1 MAQFATRF
9 ATSTGALNAP
19 PCGRSFTTGARATIL
34 YVLSMPQDSEKE
46 YGSTKTLI
54 VDTRAAPTGARS
66 VGVFTVVGGLETGRV
81 FAVSS
86 GIEATFGRAEGCSF
100 RFDDASVSGIHARVA
115 RVAQSHV
122 LMDAGSTNGSYVN
135 DVRVTAP
142 VTLKDGDRVQLG
154 SATFLRF
161 SLVSEDEEKAL
172 RKMYEAALR
181 DGLTGVFN
189 RKHLEERLDAE
200 VAYGLRHNTEL
211 SLVIFD
217 VDHFKRVNDTHGHL
231 AGDAVLKSVTQVL
244 AAGVRTEDV
253 LGRYGGEEFVIV
265 TRGIAVGGAFLLADR
280 LRATLAGTRI
290 QFGNAAITVTASA
303 GVASLVCC
311 QGKTDK
317 TTLLAIADARLY
329 KAKQAGRNRVVA
341 AG

>member
-1 MAQFATRF
+1 
-9 ATSTGALNAP
+9 
-19 PCGRSFTTGARATIL
+19 
-34 YVLSMPQDSEKE
+34 MPSDSENG
-46 YGSTKTLI
+46 YGSAKTLI
-54 VDTRAAPTGARS
+54 VDTRAPQGGARS
-66 VGVFTVVGGLETGRV
+66 VGVLTVVGGLETGRV
-81 FAVSS
+81 CAVPT
-86 GIEATFGRAEGCSF
+86 GIEATLGRSEGCSF
-100 RFDDASVSGIHARVA
+100 RFDDASVSGIHARIA
-115 RVAQSHV
+115 RVANSHV

-142 VTLKDGDRVQLG
+142 ITLKDGDRVQLG

-200 VAYGLRHNTEL
+200 IAYALRHQTEL
-211 SLVIFD
+211 SLVILD
-217 VDHFKRVNDTHGHL
+217 VDHFKKVNDTHGHL
-231 AGDAVLKSVTQVL
+231 AGDAVLKGVAQVL
-244 AAGVRTEDV
+244 TQGVRTEDV
-253 LGRYGGEEFVIV
+253 LGRYGGEEFVVV
-265 TRGIAVGGAFLLADR
+265 TRGISVAGAHLLAER
-280 LRATLAGTRI
+280 LRSTLEVTRMHY
-290 QFGNAAITVTASA
+290 GEVSLTVTASA

-311 QGKTDK
+311 HGRPDK

>member
-1 MAQFATRF
+1 VGPIRAKDP
-9 ATSTGALNAP
+9 G
-19 PCGRSFTTGARATIL
+19 GRSFTTVARATIL
-34 YVLSMPQDSEKE
+34 SIFGMPQDSEKE
-46 YGSTKTLI
+46 YGSAKTLI
-54 VDTRAAPTGARS
+54 VDTRAAQGGARS
-66 VGVFTVVGGLETGRV
+66 LGVFTVVGGLETGRV
-81 FAVSS
+81 FAVPT
-86 GIEATFGRAEGCSF
+86 GIEATFGRSEGCSF

-115 RVAQSHV
+115 RVANSHV

-161 SLVSEDEEKAL
+161 SLVSEDEERAL
-172 RKMYEAALR
+172 KKMYEAALR

-200 VAYGLRHNTEL
+200 VAYAIRHNTEL
-211 SLVIFD
+211 SLAILD

-231 AGDAVLKSVTQVL
+231 AGDAVLKGVARVL
-244 AAGVRTEDV
+244 TEGLRTEDV

-265 TRGIAVGGAFLLADR
+265 TRGIPVGGAFLLADR
-280 LRATLAGTRI
+280 LRASLAATRL
-290 QFGNAAITVTASA
+290 QFGTAVLQVTASA

-311 QGKTDK
+311 QGRTDK
-317 TTLLAIADARLY
+317 ITLLAIADARLY
-329 KAKQAGRNRVVA
+329 KAKQGGRNRVVA